1 MATVAMHQT
10 STPDTD
16 KAEELKAAANA
27 AFQAHRFAA
36 AIELYSQA
44 INLNTDNA
52 VYWANRAF
60 AHTKMEEYGSAVED
74 ATKAI
79 TISPTYVKGYYR
91 RGAAYLAMG
100 KFKDALKDF
109 RQVQRIVPKD
119 PDAVK
124 KLRECEKAV
133 TKIRFEEA
141 IAMEEHDRHSVAES
155 LDFHS
160 IGKFCWL

>member
-1 MATVAMHQT
+1 LVVVYA
-10 STPDTD
+10 
-16 KAEELKAAANA
+16 
-27 AFQAHRFAA
+27 AHRFAA

-109 RQVQRIVPKD
+109 RQVLVLLYC
-119 PDAVK
+119 VHY
-124 KLRECEKAV
+124 
-133 TKIRFEEA
+133 T
-141 IAMEEHDRHSVAES
+141 
-155 LDFHS
+155 
-160 IGKFCWL
+160 

>member
-10 STPDTD
+10 STPDTN

-27 AFQAHRFAA
+27 AFQAHRFAT

-44 INLNTDNA
+44 IILNTDNA

-79 TISPTYVKGYYR
+79 TISPTYVKVAHMQNVPLWNLLWSSLYCGR
-91 RGAAYLAMG
+91 MAAKVVREEMVLEL
-100 KFKDALKDF
+100 D
-109 RQVQRIVPKD
+109 IV
-119 PDAVK
+119 
-124 KLRECEKAV
+124 
-133 TKIRFEEA
+133 T
-141 IAMEEHDRHSVAES
+141 SVSFAYN
-155 LDFHS
+155 
-160 IGKFCWL
+160 